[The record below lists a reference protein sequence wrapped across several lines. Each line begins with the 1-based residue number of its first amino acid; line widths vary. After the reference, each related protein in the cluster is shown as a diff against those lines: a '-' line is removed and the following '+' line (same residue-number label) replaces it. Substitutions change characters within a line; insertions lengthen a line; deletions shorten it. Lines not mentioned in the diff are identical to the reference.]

1 MAERNTSR
9 IVSIVVVALII
20 VVLGVLSFFK
30 WRECRRVADQTKVVE
45 GEVKSMRKQ
54 VEEKKRL
61 KQKIR
66 EAMRAV
72 AELTKILPN
81 RAEIEVANFLK
92 LLQKFQDESK
102 VELETLSPL
111 QRVGGEG
118 ATERGYRQYKYDIK
132 LSGTYAQFVKFLH
145 LLETHKRYFKVD
157 SFDLQAPSYEK
168 LKPDESPKLSIK
180 MRVSTYTYE

>member
-1 MAERNTSR
+1 MAERNTSG
-9 IVSIVVVALII
+9 IVSIIVVVLII
-20 VVLGVLSFFK
+20 IVLGVLSFFK
-30 WRECRRVADQTKVVE
+30 WRECRRVAEQKKIIE
-45 GEVKSMRKQ
+45 GEVKRMRNQ
-54 VEEKKRL
+54 VEEKRRL
-61 KQKIR
+61 ERKIR

-92 LLQKFQDESK
+92 LLQKFQDESQ
-102 VELETLSPL
+102 VELDTLSPL

-118 ATERGYRQYKYDIK
+118 AAEKGYRQYKYDIA
-132 LSGTYAQFVKFLH
+132 LSGTYNQFVKFLH

-157 SFDLQAPSYEK
+157 SFDLKAPSYEK

-180 MRVSTYTYE
+180 VRVSTYTYE